1 MPTVRR
7 SLSIALIFACV
18 AATSVLAQ
26 SPDGGAES
34 RPGRGRGQVT
44 AIMDNAIVV
53 THRDETT
60 MIIGIGE
67 KTRFWRDGA
76 PAEFASMQIGDFVKV
91 RGRQNEEGQ
100 FVARLIRGRSTPPP
114 DSE

>member
-1 MPTVRR
+1 MRTLRR
-7 SLSIALIFACV
+7 SLSIALLVVAV

-34 RPGRGRGQVT
+34 RPGRGRGQIT

-60 MIIGIGE
+60 MVIGVGE
-67 KTRFWRDGA
+67 RTRFWRDGA
-76 PAEFASMQIGDFVKV
+76 PAEFSDLQIGDYVKV
-91 RGRQNEEGQ
+91 RGRKNDEGL
-100 FVARLIRGRSTPPP
+100 FVARFVRGRSTPPP